1 MTFGFKSS
9 APRRLSACLGV
20 GGRRLIDACLMGL
33 RHPPSPVRRLCGARP
48 RARDCR
54 FDDSGFEIIGLV
66 TSIEANT
73 ECIGECRD
81 RRPAASFTSASR
93 PSIRRL
99 MNTTA
104 HDFVTVDMRG
114 LKAALV
120 ARAQAERVSVS
131 VLVRSAVARD
141 LGLAADGEASRMGA
155 LSLGPVSGAS
165 VKLSIRMSA
174 EEARQLAAGAR
185 AAGLS
190 RGAYLAGL
198 IAHVPV
204 LSTGGGRTE
213 HITTLIASCAELSTL
228 SRNVHRL
235 TALLRQ
241 ANVEPARPYRAILD
255 TLAGDVRRHLELA
268 ARVLADLQPQSRSA
282 RPTAR
287 CSISNSRWEAAAASI
302 DGLRA
307 PCPGM

>member
-1 MTFGFKSS
+1 
-9 APRRLSACLGV
+9 
-20 GGRRLIDACLMGL
+20 
-33 RHPPSPVRRLCGARP
+33 
-48 RARDCR
+48 
-54 FDDSGFEIIGLV
+54 
-66 TSIEANT
+66 
-73 ECIGECRD
+73 
-81 RRPAASFTSASR
+81 
-93 PSIRRL
+93 

-131 VLVRSAVARD
+131 VLVRGAVARD
-141 LGLAADGEASRMGA
+141 LGLAADGEASRMDE
-155 LSLGPVSGAS
+155 AS
-165 VKLSIRMSA
+165 EHPSSATTVKLSIRMSA

-198 IAHVPV
+198 IGNVPV
-204 LSTGGGRTE
+204 LSTGGGRAE
-213 HITTLIASCAELSTL
+213 HIATLMASCAELSTL

-241 ANVEPARPYRAILD
+241 ANVEPARPYREMLD

-287 CSISNSRWEAAAASI
+287 ST
-302 DGLRA
+302 
-307 PCPGM
+307 P

>member
-1 MTFGFKSS
+1 
-9 APRRLSACLGV
+9 
-20 GGRRLIDACLMGL
+20 
-33 RHPPSPVRRLCGARP
+33 
-48 RARDCR
+48 
-54 FDDSGFEIIGLV
+54 
-66 TSIEANT
+66 
-73 ECIGECRD
+73 
-81 RRPAASFTSASR
+81 
-93 PSIRRL
+93 

-131 VLVRSAVARD
+131 VLVRSAVARN
-141 LGLAADGEASRMGA
+141 LGLAAVGEARRMDA
-155 LSLGPVSGAS
+155 LTAGPASAAS
-165 VKLSIRMSA
+165 VKLSIRMTA

-204 LSTGGGRTE
+204 LSSGGGRAE
-213 HITTLIASCAELSTL
+213 HIAALMASCAELSTL

-241 ANVEPARPYRAILD
+241 ANVEPARPYREMLD

-268 ARVLADLQPQSRSA
+268 ARVLADLQPQNRSA
-282 RPTAR
+282 RPSTRSA
-287 CSISNSRWEAAAASI
+287 
-302 DGLRA
+302 L
-307 PCPGM
+307 

>member
-1 MTFGFKSS
+1 
-9 APRRLSACLGV
+9 
-20 GGRRLIDACLMGL
+20 
-33 RHPPSPVRRLCGARP
+33 
-48 RARDCR
+48 
-54 FDDSGFEIIGLV
+54 
-66 TSIEANT
+66 
-73 ECIGECRD
+73 
-81 RRPAASFTSASR
+81 
-93 PSIRRL
+93 

-131 VLVRSAVARD
+131 VLVRGAVARD
-141 LGLAADGEASRMGA
+141 LGIAVGGEAGRLVELTERPSSA
-155 LSLGPVSGAS
+155 TP

-198 IAHVPV
+198 IANVPV
-204 LSTGGGRTE
+204 LSAGGGRTE
-213 HITTLIASCAELSTL
+213 HIAALMASCAELSTL

-235 TALLRQ
+235 VALLRQ
-241 ANVEPARPYRAILD
+241 ANVEPARPYREMLD

-268 ARVLADLQPQSRSA
+268 AHVLADLQPQRRSA
-282 RPTAR
+282 RPSTRSA
-287 CSISNSRWEAAAASI
+287 
-302 DGLRA
+302 L
-307 PCPGM
+307 